1 MIDHTIG
8 GRFGWDVRGRE
19 MIVLG
24 EAEIREDIRNK
35 NKAVYDIN
43 RIYSCAFIFVHLHRE
58 MYERLTIKIA
68 IMIISRW

>member
-1 MIDHTIG
+1 MIGHTIG
-8 GRFGWDVRGRE
+8 ERFGWDVSGRE

-43 RIYSCAFIFVHLHRE
+43 RIYSCEI
-58 MYERLTIKIA
+58 MYLFLYICVERCMKG
-68 IMIISRW
+68 

>member
-1 MIDHTIG
+1 MIGHTIG

-43 RIYSCAFIFVHLHRE
+43 RIYLCKIMHLFLYICKE
-58 MYERLTIKIA
+58 TCMKG
-68 IMIISRW
+68 